1 MGTRNA
7 ANFEEAGAEIAGGGA
22 LADIGVHALDFALYL
37 FDFPKMTDVSGVT
50 RTAFGDR
57 DDYADPDGWCFHR
70 DQTENTFDAKDSA
83 TALVRCEN
91 GATISPDVSWVTNR
105 ETNTGVTV
113 RGTDAGASLALG
125 GDTLSVNETE
135 AGSRDHY
142 ADTEYEA
149 NDEVSGHRAE
159 DELSLRVVTDG
170 TAPGTNTVE
179 DGLLVQR
186 VLDATYRSA
195 KQGSSVTL

>member
-1 MGTRNA
+1 M
-7 ANFEEAGAEIAGGGA
+7 E
-22 LADIGVHALDFALYL
+22 
-37 FDFPKMTDVSGVT
+37 
-50 RTAFGDR
+50 
-57 DDYADPDGWCFHR
+57 
-70 DQTENTFDAKDSA
+70 DSA

-91 GATISPDVSWVTNR
+91 GATISLDVSWATNR

-125 GDTLSVNETE
+125 GDTLSVNETG

-149 NDEVSGHRAE
+149 NDDVSGHRAE

-170 TAPGTNTVE
+170 TASGTNTVE

-195 KQGSSVTL
+195 EQGPPVTL

>member
-1 MGTRNA
+1 
-7 ANFEEAGAEIAGGGA
+7 
-22 LADIGVHALDFALYL
+22 
-37 FDFPKMTDVSGVT
+37 MTDVSGVT

-57 DDYADPDGWCFHR
+57 DDYADPDGWCSHW

-125 GDTLSVNETE
+125 GDTLSVNETG

-159 DELSLRVVTDG
+159 DELSLRVVTD
-170 TAPGTNTVE
+170 
-179 DGLLVQR
+179 DGSGDQHGRRRTPRPARAGRDLPFGGAGVVR
-186 VLDATYRSA
+186 HA
-195 KQGSSVTL
+195 VTRPA